1 MFLSGIHRFT
11 LVSTQ
16 RRAPTFTFVLVG
28 IDIGPRREIRSLDFV
43 ARCRVLRCL
52 MIDAHSWKVKDF
64 QPLVRAPALQLV
76 GFNGLR
82 PVGFEALSKAN
93 PKLFIGLI
101 AANRYF
107 QNGRPMT
114 NADYLKHRRAFNKRY
129 GV

>member
-1 MFLSGIHRFT
+1 VDYNRKGDYWL
-11 LVSTQ
+11 L
-16 RRAPTFTFVLVG
+16 
-28 IDIGPRREIRSLDFV
+28 IRVDPDMAASFYGEFV

-52 MIDAHSWKVKDF
+52 MIDAHSWKVKNF

-82 PVGFEALSKAN
+82 PVGFEAISKAN